1 MLSELHRMLGRSPA
15 GKLGFV
21 LTAAAEEGG
30 YGYGNSYGYGYGYA
44 AHEETPRQAEGVV

>member
-1 MLSELHRMLGRSPA
+1 MLDRLPA

-30 YGYGNSYGYGYGYA
+30 YGYGDSYGYGYGYA
-44 AHEETPRQAEGVV
+44 AREETPRETEGVV